1 MPAPPARIL
10 LIRTSSLGDVVHML
24 PAVSDIA
31 RHYPDARIDWLV
43 EEAFAE
49 IPGWHPAVA
58 EVIPVAQRRWRKTW
72 WSGQVRAE
80 RAALV
85 ARLRRVSYDVVLDAQ
100 GLLKSAW
107 LARQA
112 RGVKHGLDWRSAR
125 ESLASLVY
133 DVRHRVDFEQAAV
146 TRQRLLASQA
156 LGYAFSDAPA
166 FGLQTFAAQGQ
177 TRGRECYSAT
187 SPDAAKPYAVI
198 MPSASRDDKL
208 WPQDDWRA
216 VLAALVEAGLQLRL
230 LAGNA
235 AGDARARALLG
246 GGANLDAHAEVMP
259 RMSLTDV
266 AHLLAG
272 ARLMV
277 GLDSGLTHLS
287 AALGRPTVAI
297 YRASS
302 PVRTPLV
309 GAGGTTYTASL
320 GARGAPPDRAT
331 VLRAVDEALSSEAD
345 PAALASR

>member
-1 MPAPPARIL
+1 MPALPARIL
-10 LIRTSSLGDVVHML
+10 LIRTSSLGDVVHTL

-31 RHYPDARIDWLV
+31 RAHPDARIDWLV

-49 IPGWHPAVA
+49 IPGWHPAVT
-58 EVIPVAQRRWRKTW
+58 EVIPVAQRRWRKSW
-72 WSGQVRAE
+72 WSGEVRAE
-80 RAALV
+80 RAALA
-85 ARLRRVSYDVVLDAQ
+85 ARLRRVAYDVVLDAQ

-125 ESLASLVY
+125 EPLASLAY
-133 DVRHRVDFEQAAV
+133 DVRHRVDFEQPAV

-156 LGYAFSDAPA
+156 LGYAVSDVPA
-166 FGLQTFAAQGQ
+166 FGLQTFVGEARAHDNV
-177 TRGRECYSAT
+177 A
-187 SPDAAKPYAVI
+187 PPYAVI

-208 WPQDDWRA
+208 WPAEDWQA
-216 VLAALVEAGLQLRL
+216 VLASLVKHGLQLRL

-235 AGDARARALLG
+235 SEAARAQALLAG
-246 GGANLDAHAEVMP
+246 CADIDANAAVMP
-259 RMSLTDV
+259 RMSLTEV

-309 GAGGTTYTASL
+309 GAGGATYTASL
-320 GARGAPPDRAT
+320 GARGAPPARAA
-331 VLRAVDEALSSEAD
+331 VLRAVEEALHNAATA
-345 PAALASR
+345 PALR